1 MKNLQPSMKENT
13 RYLKFKV
20 HSEKNIEFSD
30 LVETFW
36 EDSISYMGEK
46 GLSDASPWLIANRY
60 DEKKQEGVVR
70 VNRGF
75 EDDLRAALT
84 VINSIAGEKAFI
96 QIIKV
101 SGSISRV

>member
-20 HSEKNIEFSD
+20 HSEKNIDFSD

-36 EDSISYMGEK
+36 ENSISYLGEK
-46 GLSDASPWLIANRY
+46 ELSDANPWLIANRY
-60 DEKKQEGVVR
+60 DEEKHEGVVR
-70 VNRGF
+70 VNRDF

-84 VINSIAGEKAFI
+84 LINSIGKKDAFI
-96 QIIKV
+96 QVRKI
-101 SGSISRV
+101 SGSISGL

>member
-20 HSEKNIEFSD
+20 HSEKNTEFSD

-36 EDSISYMGEK
+36 ENSISHMGENK
-46 GLSDASPWLIANRY
+46 LSAANPWMIANRY
-60 DEKKQEGVVR
+60 DEEKQEGVVR
-70 VNRGF
+70 VNRDF

-84 VINSIAGEKAFI
+84 LINSIGKEKAFL
-96 QIIKV
+96 QVKKV
-101 SGSISRV
+101 SGSISGV